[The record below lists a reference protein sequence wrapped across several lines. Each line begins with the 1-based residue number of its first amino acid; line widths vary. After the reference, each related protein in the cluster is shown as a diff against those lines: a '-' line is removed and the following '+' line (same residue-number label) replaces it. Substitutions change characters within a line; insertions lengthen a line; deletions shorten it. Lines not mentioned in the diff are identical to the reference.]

1 MCDVSVLRFA
11 RCVLRIA
18 GYGVRETSYS
28 IWDFGLRIWDCFDW
42 GWSRFA
48 IWDWGLVYK
57 RWKGSRLGLKA
68 HWAERIALEFS
79 ELPTGTLYAMRYALC
94 LK

>member
-1 MCDVSVLRFA
+1 MCYGLRGAGCEGRVIRFGIVS
-11 RCVLRIA
+11 IS
-18 GYGVRETSYS
+18 G
-28 IWDFGLRIWDCFDW
+28 FGLRIWDCFDW

-48 IWDWGLVYK
+48 IWDWRFGYK
-57 RWKGSRLGLKA
+57 RSKVSRLGLKA
-68 HWAERIALEFS
+68 HGAERIALEFS